1 MKSIQWTGGYF
12 LREWGSPGKLDSI
25 KDLREDIPVLDSR
38 ELRQVVH
45 SIPLGSHLSMQE
57 DLHLHGRLRF
67 GVFELDL
74 RAGELRK
81 HGLRVRLQEQ
91 PFQLLAMLLEHPGEV
106 VTREELQKKLWP
118 ADTFV
123 DFDHG
128 LNKAISKIREALS
141 DSADGP
147 RFVETVAR
155 RGYRFLAEVKVADA
169 ATVRSPEL
177 ATLPNPVTEV
187 GDRPELAGTPAMP
200 KHPLSSLTW
209 KISAFV
215 LLVLVA
221 SLAAWKL
228 HSWNRPSLV
237 IRSLAVLPLE
247 SLSSDASQDYFA
259 DGMTDELISDL
270 GQISALRVI
279 SRTSVMA
286 YSMRASLC
294 RRLLAN

>member
-1 MKSIQWTGGYF
+1 
-12 LREWGSPGKLDSI
+12 
-25 KDLREDIPVLDSR
+25 
-38 ELRQVVH
+38 VVH
-45 SIPLGSHLSMQE
+45 SFSIEVHFSVRDDDHGS
-57 DLHLHGRLRF
+57 GRLRF

-141 DSADGP
+141 DSAESP

-177 ATLPNPVTEV
+177 A
-187 GDRPELAGTPAMP
+187 GKPAMP
-200 KHPLSSLTW
+200 KHPVSSLAM

-215 LLVLVA
+215 LLLLVA
-221 SLAAWKL
+221 SLAGWKL
-228 HSWNRPSLV
+228 HSWKPPSPV
-237 IRSLAVLPLE
+237 
-247 SLSSDASQDYFA
+247 FA
-259 DGMTDELISDL
+259 PW
-270 GQISALRVI
+270 
-279 SRTSVMA
+279 
-286 YSMRASLC
+286 LC
-294 RRLLAN
+294 FP

>member
-1 MKSIQWTGGYF
+1 
-12 LREWGSPGKLDSI
+12 
-25 KDLREDIPVLDSR
+25 
-38 ELRQVVH
+38 
-45 SIPLGSHLSMQE
+45 MQE
-57 DLHLHGRLRF
+57 DQPVRVWLRF

-91 PFQLLAMLLEHPGEV
+91 PFQVLAMLLEHAGEV

-128 LNKAISKIREALS
+128 LNKAINKLREALG
-141 DSADGP
+141 DSAESP

-169 ATVRSPEL
+169 APVRSPEL
-177 ATLPNPVTEV
+177 ATQLPPAAEAR
-187 GDRPELAGTPAMP
+187 DRPEPDGKLAVP
-200 KHPLSSLTW
+200 KHLLPPLAW
-209 KISAFV
+209 KISVFV
-215 LLVLVA
+215 LLLLIA
-221 SLAAWKL
+221 SLATWKL
-228 HSWNRPSLV
+228 YSWNHPV
-237 IRSLAVLPLE
+237 PAIHSLAVLPFE

-270 GQISALRVI
+270 GQISAFACDIPYL
-279 SRTSVMA
+279 SNG
-286 YSMRASLC
+286 L
-294 RRLLAN
+294 